1 MGQKKKWY
9 LDTWFIVL
17 MCAAW
22 ILIVPAI
29 IGIILLIIK
38 SVDEKK
44 KDKEC
49 NQIKHQNEQ
58 FSMEISQMNGE
69 INRMK
74 SIGVNDVLQAN
85 EKLEQIKLESEEKI
99 RQTDKEIAEK
109 IDRTDREISDR
120 VNKANKEVSENI
132 ETLNKLREEIS
143 VL

>member
-9 LDTWFIVL
+9 LDTCFIVL

-29 IGIILLIIK
+29 IGVILLIIK
-38 SVDEKK
+38 NVDEKK

-109 IDRTDREISDR
+109 
-120 VNKANKEVSENI
+120 
-132 ETLNKLREEIS
+132 
-143 VL
+143 